1 MGLSVVII
9 AAIQHYEQILW
20 QFSKNKLSDGAGVV
34 KAKERKRSVFMC
46 TACGNES
53 PKWMGFCPALG
64 CGSQIPL
71 VEMTMPKASPRGR
84 LGWLSNQPTEMA
96 ELSSISTGDQDRDAL
111 PSSELNRV
119 LGGGV
124 VPGSVVLLAGEPGV
138 GKSTLLL
145 QMAKYVAGKHKKV
158 LYISGEESPQ
168 QIKLR
173 SDRLGFSGE
182 GVMMLPETD
191 LSTVLGKLDDVRP
204 ALAIVDSIQTLFSD
218 DETSGPGSVGQV
230 REAGLRL
237 LRWAKDSGTPVF
249 VSGHMTKDGSL
260 AGPRVLEHMV
270 DVVIY
275 LESQEDG
282 GYRVLRAGKNRFGA
296 TTEVGVFEMTENG
309 LADVEDPSKALL
321 SQRAGGSI
329 GAALAPVV
337 EGSRALLLELQALT
351 SPSQLPAP
359 RRVVNGVDYNRVL
372 MLVAVA
378 SRRAGLDLSSQ
389 DIIVN
394 VAGGFRISEPAADL
408 PLVLAMASSL
418 YNRPLDVNTF
428 AFGEVGLSAEIR
440 AVAQAQ
446 RRITESARLG
456 LTKCLLPESCLEGL
470 SVPQGMKVIGVK
482 TLRQAIA
489 LVLTKDRNRHKEEHQ
504 DSESERET
512 EEELEPV

>member
-1 MGLSVVII
+1 M
-9 AAIQHYEQILW
+9 A
-20 QFSKNKLSDGAGVV
+20 KV
-34 KAKERKRSVFMC
+34 KDRQRTVFMC
-46 TACGNES
+46 PSCGNES
-53 PKWMGFCPALG
+53 PKWMGFCPAQG
-64 CGSQIPL
+64 CGSQSPL
-71 VEMTMPKASPRGR
+71 VETAVVPAAKGR
-84 LGWLSNQPTEMA
+84 PGWLAGQSIDVV
-96 ELSSISTGDQDRDAL
+96 ELSSISTADQPRDPL

-145 QMAKYVAGKHKKV
+145 QLAQYAAAKGQKV
-158 LYISGEESPQ
+158 LYVSGEESPQ

-173 SDRLGFSGE
+173 SDRLGFAGE
-182 GVMMLPETD
+182 GVLMLPETD
-191 LSTVLGKLDDVRP
+191 LAAVIEKLDSIRP
-204 ALAIVDSIQTLFSD
+204 GLAIVDSIQTLYSD

-237 LRWAKDSGTPVF
+237 LRWAKASGTPVF

-270 DVVIY
+270 DVVLY

-296 TTEVGVFEMTENG
+296 TTEVGVFEMTERG
-309 LADVEDPSKALL
+309 LTDVSDPSKALL

-329 GAALAPVV
+329 GAALTPVV
-337 EGSRALLLELQALT
+337 EGSRALLLEVQALT

-359 RRVVNGVDYNRVL
+359 RRVANGIDYNRLL
-372 MLVAVA
+372 MLAAVA
-378 SRRAGLDLSSQ
+378 SRRAGLELSGQ

-408 PLVLAMASSL
+408 ALVLAMASSL
-418 YNRPLDVNTF
+418 YNCPLDPEMF

-440 AVAQAQ
+440 AVSQAQ
-446 RRITESARLG
+446 RRVMEAARLG
-456 LTKCLLPESCLEGL
+456 LKRCILPESCLEGL
-470 SVPQGMKVIGVK
+470 TVPPGMKATGVR
-482 TLRQAIA
+482 TLRQAVNA
-489 LVLTKDRNRHKEEHQ
+489 VLSKDRTGNV
-504 DSESERET
+504 ERGAEAA
-512 EEELEPV
+512 LEAG

>member
-1 MGLSVVII
+1 V
-9 AAIQHYEQILW
+9 A
-20 QFSKNKLSDGAGVV
+20 
-34 KAKERKRSVFMC
+34 KAKERIRSVFMC
-46 TACGNES
+46 PACGNES
-53 PKWMGFCPALG
+53 AKWMGFCPALG

-71 VEMTMPKASPRGR
+71 VEMAMPKAPPKSRP
-84 LGWLSNQPTEMA
+84 GWLTNQAAEVV
-96 ELSSISTGDQDRDAL
+96 ELSAISTGDQERDSL
-111 PSSELNRV
+111 PSPELNRV

-145 QMAKYVAGKHKKV
+145 QMAQYIAGKDKRV

-173 SDRLGFSGE
+173 SDRLGFAGE
-182 GVMMLPETD
+182 GIMMLTETD
-191 LSTVLGKLDDVRP
+191 LSTVLEKLNAVRP
-204 ALAIVDSIQTLFSD
+204 ALAIVDSIQTLFND

-230 REAGLRL
+230 REAGLQL
-237 LRWAKDSGTPVF
+237 LRWAKGSGTPVF

-296 TTEVGVFEMTENG
+296 TTEVGVFEMTEHG
-309 LADVEDPSKALL
+309 LTDVEDPSKALL

-337 EGSRALLLELQALT
+337 EGSRALLLEVQALT

-359 RRVVNGVDYNRVL
+359 RRVVNGVDYNRLL
-372 MLVAVA
+372 MLAAVS
-378 SRRAGLDLSSQ
+378 SRRAGLELSGQ

-394 VAGGFRISEPAADL
+394 VAGGFKISEPAADL

-418 YNRPLDVNTF
+418 YNCPLDTDLF

-440 AVAQAQ
+440 AVSQAQ
-446 RRITESARLG
+446 RRITEAARLG
-456 LTKCLLPESCLEGL
+456 LTKCVLPESCLEGL
-470 SVPQGMKVIGVK
+470 NVPQGMTVIGVR
-482 TLRQAIA
+482 TLRQAVIS
-489 LVLTKDRNRHKEEHQ
+489 VLTKDRNLNQGGPRNSGSEWKSEEA
-504 DSESERET
+504 
-512 EEELEPV
+512 LEPN